1 MPLEVHS
8 GENLVPF
15 LSATIMID
23 LTGIGVEV
31 QAALAP
37 QFNIEILNRTG
48 DIGLT
53 VVNGRINQVT
63 IQKFPSRIG
72 KKMACK
78 ILFSV
83 RLLDRLWQR
92 ELKRPHA
99 GRASVPLAV
108 MDGTVAIW
116 RFN

>member
-1 MPLEVHS
+1 
-8 GENLVPF
+8 
-15 LSATIMID
+15 MID
-23 LTGIGVEV
+23 LIGIGVEV

-48 DIGLT
+48 DIGLA
-53 VVNGRINQVT
+53 VVNGRINQGT
-63 IQKFPSRIG
+63 IQKFPNRIG